1 MNIFFNLKQQL
12 ATILQ
17 DLSKQLSVEISSQQL
32 ASFTVE
38 PTRDKNHGDIATN
51 AAMVLC
57 KSFGLKPQELAA
69 KIIDELK
76 KDSVIIKADIAGA
89 GFINITLDLKIWQD
103 FLLDVIGNSRQKAE
117 FQLPKLSDGKELIN
131 IEYASPN
138 PTGPMHIG
146 HSRGAIYGD
155 VLANLLQKTGHKVT
169 REYYINDAGSQ
180 IITLVK
186 SAYLRYLQSLGQ
198 QIEITEGLYPGEY
211 LLPVGQKIK
220 EQFGDS
226 LKNSSEAEYMPLIR
240 DLVVDAMLKMI
251 VADLADLGVKH
262 DTLFSEKKNLH
273 DTGKIEAAIQTLRDK
288 GLIYQGTIAPPKATE
303 IENSDLSQNF
313 LAENFTLPQG
323 DGDALNSQK
332 EQTLFRAT
340 NFGDDSDRV
349 VKKSDGTPT
358 YLAGDIAYL
367 LSKFERG
374 ATKMILPLGYDHAG
388 YVKRLSAACH
398 AITDGKASV
407 KVILCQMVKFIK
419 NGEQLKMSKRAGN
432 FITLKDVLD
441 EVGAD
446 ALRFTMLT
454 RKNDAPFDF
463 DLAKVVEQSKDN
475 PIFYVQYAFARCC
488 SVLRNLAEQM
498 PEIMPELDIGN
509 IDEKVLKNLV
519 DETEIE
525 LIKKLANYPRIVEMA
540 VVNYEP
546 HRIAFYLQEL
556 AGLFHSLWNK
566 GSDNPELKFI
576 IPTNHDLTKSRAY
589 LLMATKKIIASAL
602 SIFNIKPLEEMR

>member
-12 ATILQ
+12 IAILQ
-17 DLSKQLSVEISSQQL
+17 NLAQKSAIELSHQQL
-32 ASFTVE
+32 AAFTVE

-57 KSFGLKPQELAA
+57 KSFGLKPQDLAA
-69 KIIDELK
+69 KIIEELK
-76 KDSVIIKADIAGA
+76 KDSSIIKADVAGA
-89 GFINITLDLKIWQD
+89 GFINITLDLKIWQE
-103 FLLDVIGNSRQKAE
+103 FLFDVLHTQE

-131 IEYASPN
+131 VEYASPN

-186 SAYLRYLQSLGQ
+186 SAYLRYLQTLGQ
-198 QIEITEGLYPGEY
+198 EIAITEGLYPGEY
-211 LLPVGQKIK
+211 LLPVGAKIK

-226 LKNSSEAEYMPLIR
+226 LQNSSEAEYMPIIR
-240 DLVVDAMLKMI
+240 DLVVDEMLKMI

-273 DTGKIEAAIQTLRDK
+273 DTGKIESAIQNLRDK
-288 GLIYQGTIAPPKATE
+288 GLIYQGVIEAPKDA
-303 IENSDLSQNF
+303 SHA
-313 LAENFTLPQG
+313 AEDFET
-323 DGDALNSQK
+323 DITK
-332 EQTLFRAT
+332 REEQTLFRAT
-340 NFGDDSDRV
+340 DFGDDSDRV

-388 YVKRLSAACH
+388 YVKRLSAACQ
-398 AITDGKASV
+398 AITNGKASV
-407 KVILCQMVKFIK
+407 RVILCQMVKFVK

-463 DLAKVVEQSKDN
+463 DLAKVLEQSKDN

-498 PEIMPELDIGN
+498 PELDIEN
-509 IDEKVLKNLV
+509 IDEEVLKNLN

-576 IPTNHDLTKSRAY
+576 ILTNHDLTKARAY
-589 LLMATKKIIASAL
+589 LLIATKKIIASAL

>member
-12 ATILQ
+12 TIILQ
-17 DLSKQLSVEISSQQL
+17 NLAEQFSVEISNQQL
-32 ASFTVE
+32 AAFTVE
-38 PTRDKNHGDIATN
+38 PTRDKSHGDIATN

-57 KSFGLKPQELAA
+57 KSFGLKPQQLAD
-69 KIIDELK
+69 KIIEELK
-76 KDSVIIKADIAGA
+76 KAKLQKDLAIIKADIAGA

-103 FLLDVIGNSRQKAE
+103 FLFDVLQNVQ
-117 FQLPKLSDGKELIN
+117 FQLPELSDGKELIN

-186 SAYLRYLQSLGQ
+186 SAYLRYLQALGQ

-211 LLPVGQKIK
+211 LLPVGKKIK

-226 LKNSSEAEYMPLIR
+226 LKNSNEADYMPLIR
-240 DLVVDAMLKMI
+240 DLVVDEMLKMI
-251 VADLADLGVKH
+251 VADLADLGIKH

-273 DTGKIEAAIQTLRDK
+273 DTGKIEAAIQNLRDK
-288 GLIYQGTIAPPKATE
+288 GLIYQGTIEAPKDA
-303 IENSDLSQNF
+303 NRV
-313 LAENFTLPQG
+313 AEDFEE
-323 DGDALNSQK
+323 K
-332 EQTLFRAT
+332 EQTLFRAAD
-340 NFGDDSDRV
+340 FGDDSDRV

-367 LSKFERG
+367 LNKFERG

-388 YVKRLSAACH
+388 YVKRLSAVCQ

-407 KVILCQMVKFIK
+407 KVILCQMVKFVK

-441 EVGAD
+441 EVGSD

-488 SVLRNLAEQM
+488 SVLRNIAEQV
-498 PEIMPELDIGN
+498 PELDIKN
-509 IDEKVLKNLV
+509 IDEKVLKNLN

-556 AGLFHSLWNK
+556 AALFHSLWNK

-576 IPTNHDLTKSRAY
+576 IPANHDLTKARAY
-589 LLMATKKIIASAL
+589 LLIATKKIIASAL

>member
-1 MNIFFNLKQQL
+1 MNIFSNLKQQL
-12 ATILQ
+12 TAILQ
-17 DLSKQLSVEISSQQL
+17 NLASQSAIEVSNQQL
-32 ASFTVE
+32 AAFTVE

-57 KSFGLKPQELAA
+57 KNFRLKPQELAA
-69 KIIDELK
+69 KIIAELQK
-76 KDSVIIKADIAGA
+76 NPSIIKAEIAGA
-89 GFINITLDLKIWQD
+89 GFINITLNLKIWQD
-103 FLLDVIGNSRQKAE
+103 FLLDVLQNLQ
-117 FQLPKLSDGKELIN
+117 FQLPKLSDGAELIN

-155 VLANLLQKTGHKVT
+155 VLANLLEKTGHKIT
-169 REYYINDAGSQ
+169 REYYINDAGGQ
-180 IITLVK
+180 IITLIK
-186 SAYLRYLQSLGQ
+186 SAYCRYLQALGQ
-198 QIEITEGLYPGEY
+198 DITIPEGLYPGEY
-211 LLPVGQKIK
+211 LLPVGEELK
-220 EQFGDS
+220 EKFGDS
-226 LKNSSEAEYMPLIR
+226 LINKTEQEYIPLIR
-240 DLVVDAMLKMI
+240 DLVVDAMLQMI
-251 VADLADLGVKH
+251 VADLAELGIVH
-262 DTLFSEKKNLH
+262 NTLFSEKKNLH
-273 DTGKIEAAIQTLRDK
+273 NTGKIETAIQILRDK
-288 GLIYQGTIAPPKATE
+288 DLIYQGTVAPPKATE
-303 IENSDLSQNF
+303 LENSDASQNF

-323 DGDALNSQK
+323 EGDALNHKQD
-332 EQTLFRAT
+332 QTLFRAT
-340 NFGDDSDRV
+340 NFGDHSDRV

-388 YVKRLSAACH
+388 YVKRLSAACQ

-419 NGEQLKMSKRAGN
+419 NGQQLKMSKRAGN

-488 SVLRNLAEQM
+488 SVLRNLKEQM
-498 PEIMPELDIGN
+498 PDLDISN
-509 IDEKVLKNLV
+509 IDKTVLNNLV
-519 DETEIE
+519 DEAEIE
-525 LIKKLANYPRIVEMA
+525 LIKKLANYPRIIEMA
-540 VVNYEP
+540 VINYEP

-576 IPTNHDLTKSRAY
+576 IPQNSDLTKARAY
-589 LLMATKKIIASAL
+589 LLIATTKIISSAL

>member
-12 ATILQ
+12 IAILQ
-17 DLSKQLSVEISSQQL
+17 NLALESAVEISQKQFS
-32 ASFTVE
+32 AFTVE
-38 PTRDKNHGDIATN
+38 PSKDKSHGDIATN

-57 KSFGLKPQELAA
+57 KNFSLKPQDLAA
-69 KIIDELK
+69 KIIAELK
-76 KDSVIIKADIAGA
+76 KNPAIIKAELAGA
-89 GFINITLDLKIWQD
+89 GFINITFDSKIWQE
-103 FLLDVIGNSRQKAE
+103 FLLDVLRTQE
-117 FQLPKLSDGKELIN
+117 FQLPKLSDGQELIN
-131 IEYASPN
+131 VEYASPN

-155 VLANLLQKTGHKVT
+155 VLANLLQKTGHKIT

-186 SAYLRYLQSLGQ
+186 SAYLRYLQALGQ

-211 LLPVGQKIK
+211 LLPVGEKLK
-220 EQFGDS
+220 EQLGDS
-226 LKNSSEAEYMPLIR
+226 LKNSTEAEYMPLIR
-240 DLVVDAMLKMI
+240 DLVVDEMLKMI
-251 VADLADLGVKH
+251 VADLAELGVKH

-273 DTGKIEAAIQTLRDK
+273 DTGKIEAAIKILRDK

-303 IENSDLSQNF
+303 LENSDPSQN
-313 LAENFTLPQG
+313 LALQDFTLPQG
-323 DGDALNSQK
+323 EGDALNSQK

-340 NFGDDSDRV
+340 DFGDDSDRV

-367 LSKFERG
+367 RSKFERG

-388 YVKRLSAACH
+388 YVKRLSAACQ

-407 KVILCQMVKFIK
+407 KVILCQMVKFVK

-488 SVLRNLAEQM
+488 SVLRNLASL
-498 PEIMPELDIGN
+498 MPELDLQK
-509 IDEKVLKNLV
+509 IDGKVLENLA
-519 DETEIE
+519 DEAEIE

-566 GSDNPELKFI
+566 GSENPELKFI
-576 IPTNHDLTKSRAY
+576 IENNQDLTKSRAH
-589 LLMATKKIIASAL
+589 LLIATKKIIASAL

>member
-1 MNIFFNLKQQL
+1 MNIFLSLKNNL

-17 DLSKQLSVEISSQQL
+17 NLAGQFSVEISDRQL
-32 ASFTVE
+32 AAFTVE
-38 PTRDKNHGDIATN
+38 PTKDKKHGDIATN

-57 KSFGLKPQELAA
+57 KSFNLKPQELAV
-69 KIIDELK
+69 KIIVELE
-76 KDSVIIKADIAGA
+76 KDASITKAEVAGA
-89 GFINITLDLKIWQD
+89 GFINITFDLKIWQD
-103 FLLDVIGNSRQKAE
+103 FLFDVVKNQE
-117 FQLPKLSDGKELIN
+117 LQLPKLSDGSQLIN

-155 VLANLLQKTGHKVT
+155 VLANLLQKTGHKIT
-169 REYYINDAGSQ
+169 KEYYINDAGSQ

-186 SAYLRYLQSLGQ
+186 SAYLRYLQALGQ
-198 QIEITEGLYPGEY
+198 DITIPQGLYPGEY
-211 LLPVGQKIK
+211 LLPVGEKLK
-220 EQFGDS
+220 EQFGDN
-226 LKNSSEAEYMPLIR
+226 LQNSSEAEYIPLIR
-240 DLVVDAMLKMI
+240 DLVVDEMLKMI
-251 VADLADLGVKH
+251 VADLAELGIHH

-273 DTGKIEAAIQTLRDK
+273 DTGKIEASIQILRDK
-288 GLIYQGTIAPPKATE
+288 GLIYQGTVEAPK
-303 IENSDLSQNF
+303 
-313 LAENFTLPQG
+313 
-323 DGDALNSQK
+323 DASHGVKDFEADISKKK
-332 EQTLFRAT
+332 EQTLFKAT

-388 YVKRLSAACH
+388 YVKRLSAACQ
-398 AITDGKASV
+398 AITDNKASV

-498 PEIMPELDIGN
+498 PELNMVN
-509 IDEKVLKNLV
+509 IDEKVLINLV
-519 DETEIE
+519 DEAEIE
-525 LIKKLANYPRIVEMA
+525 LIKKLANYPRIIEMA

-566 GSDNPELKFI
+566 GTENPELKFI
-576 IPTNHDLTKSRAY
+576 MPQNQAKNQAKNQDLTQARAY
-589 LLMATKKIIASAL
+589 LLIATKRIIASAL
-602 SIFNIKPLEEMR
+602 SIFSIKPLEEMR

>member
-1 MNIFFNLKQQL
+1 MNIFLNLKNNL
-12 ATILQ
+12 ITILQ
-17 DLSKQLSVEISSQQL
+17 NLAAKNAVEISEKQL
-32 ASFTVE
+32 AAFTVE
-38 PTRDKNHGDIATN
+38 PCKDKNHGDIATN

-57 KSFGLKPQELAA
+57 KTFGLKPFELAG
-69 KIIDELK
+69 KIIEELQ
-76 KDSVIIKADIAGA
+76 KDSSIIKADIAGA
-89 GFINITLDLKIWQD
+89 GFINITFDNKIWQS
-103 FLLDVIGNSRQKAE
+103 FLADVLKQSE
-117 FQLPKLSDGKELIN
+117 FELPKLDDGKELIN

-155 VLANLLQKTGHKVT
+155 VLANLLEKTGHRIT

-186 SAYLRYLQSLGQ
+186 SSYLRYLQALGQ
-198 QIEITEGLYPGEY
+198 TIEIPEGLYPGEY

-226 LKNSSEAEYMPLIR
+226 LAKKSEAEYMPIIR
-240 DLVVDAMLKMI
+240 DLVVEEMLKMI
-251 VADLADLGVKH
+251 VSDLAELGVRH
-262 DTLFSEKKNLH
+262 NTLFSEKKNLH
-273 DTGKIEAAIQTLRDK
+273 DTGKIEAAIETLRGK
-288 GLIYQGTIAPPKATE
+288 GLIYQGKIEAPKD
-303 IENSDLSQNF
+303 SSRV
-313 LAENFTLPQG
+313 AEDFEE
-323 DGDALNSQK
+323 K
-332 EQTLFRAT
+332 EQTLFRAAD
-340 NFGDDSDRV
+340 FGDDSDRV

-407 KVILCQMVKFIK
+407 KVILCQMVKFVK

-475 PIFYVQYAFARCC
+475 PIFYVQYAYARCS
-488 SVLRNLAEQM
+488 SVLRNLKEQM
-498 PEIMPELDIGN
+498 PNLDLKK
-509 IDEKVLKNLV
+509 IDEKVLEKLS
-519 DETEIE
+519 DEAEIE
-525 LIKKLANYPRIVEMA
+525 LIKKLANYPRTIEMA
-540 VVNYEP
+540 VTNYEP

-566 GSDNPELKFI
+566 GSDNHELKFI
-576 IPTNHDLTKSRAY
+576 IPDNEEITKARAY
-589 LLMATKKIIASAL
+589 LLISTQKIISSAL

>member
-12 ATILQ
+12 AVILQ
-17 DLSKQLSVEISSQQL
+17 NLAQKLMINLSDQQL
-32 ASFTVE
+32 AVFTVE
-38 PTRDKNHGDIATN
+38 PTKDKNHGDIATN

-57 KSFGLKPQELAA
+57 KNFGFKPFDLAA
-69 KIIDELK
+69 KIIEELT
-76 KDSVIIKADIAGA
+76 KDSSIIKAEIAGA
-89 GFINITLDLKIWQD
+89 GFINITLDLRIWQG
-103 FLLDVIGNSRQKAE
+103 FLLDVLRQKE
-117 FQLPKLSDGKELIN
+117 FQLPKLSDGRNLIN

-155 VLANLLQKTGHKVT
+155 VLANLLEKTGHRIT
-169 REYYINDAGSQ
+169 REYYINDAGGQ

-186 SAYLRYLQSLGQ
+186 SAYLRYLQALGEK
-198 QIEITEGLYPGEY
+198 IEIPEGLYPGEY
-211 LLPVGQKIK
+211 LVPVGQKIK
-220 EQFGDS
+220 ERFGDS
-226 LKNSSEAEYMPLIR
+226 LKNISEAEYMPLIR
-240 DLVVDAMLKMI
+240 DLVVDEMLKMI
-251 VADLADLGVKH
+251 VEDLAEMGIVH
-262 DTLFSEKKNLH
+262 NTLFSERKNLH
-273 DTGKIEAAIQTLRDK
+273 DTGKIESAIQILSK
-288 GLIYQGTIAPPKATE
+288 QGLIYQGKIEAPKDASHIAEDFEEDISKR
-303 IENSDLSQNF
+303 
-313 LAENFTLPQG
+313 G
-323 DGDALNSQK
+323 

-358 YLAGDIAYL
+358 YLAGDVAYL

-388 YVKRLSAACH
+388 YVKRLSAACQ
-398 AITDGKASV
+398 AITNGKASV
-407 KVILCQMVKFIK
+407 KVILCQMVKFVK

-432 FITLKDVLD
+432 FITLKEVLD

-475 PIFYVQYAFARCC
+475 PIFYVQYSFARCC
-488 SVLRNLAEQM
+488 SVLRNLKEQM
-498 PEIMPELDIGN
+498 PNLDLEN
-509 IDEKVLKNLV
+509 IDAKVLDNLT
-519 DETEIE
+519 DEAEIE
-525 LIKKLANYPRIVEMA
+525 LIKKLASYPRIIEMA

-566 GSDNPELKFI
+566 GLDNPELKFI
-576 IPTNHDLTKSRAY
+576 ITANPNLTIARAY
-589 LLMATKKIIASAL
+589 LLIATTKIIASAL
-602 SIFNIKPLEEMR
+602 TIFNIKPLEEMR

>member
-1 MNIFFNLKQQL
+1 MVLFWRFADGLVYYKKKAMNIFLNLKNNL
-12 ATILQ
+12 TTILQ
-17 DLSKQLSVEISSQQL
+17 NLAAKLAIELPPNQLS
-32 ASFTVE
+32 AFTVE
-38 PTRDKNHGDIATN
+38 PSKDKSHGDLATN
-51 AAMVLC
+51 AAMVFC
-57 KSFGLKPQELAA
+57 KNFRLRPQELAA
-69 KIIDELK
+69 KIIVELK
-76 KDSVIIKADIAGA
+76 NDSSIIKVEIAGA
-89 GFINITLDLKIWQD
+89 GFINITLDHKIWQS
-103 FLLDVIGNSRQKAE
+103 FLADVLKNAE
-117 FQLPKLSDGKELIN
+117 FILPKLSDGSELIN

-155 VLANLLQKTGHKVT
+155 VLANILEKTGHQIT

-186 SAYLRYLQSLGQ
+186 SAFARYLQALGASNND
-198 QIEITEGLYPGEY
+198 EMAEGLYPGEY
-211 LLPVGQKIK
+211 LVPVGEKLK
-220 EQFGDS
+220 EQFGDALAS
-226 LKNSSEAEYMPLIR
+226 KTEEEYIPLIR
-240 DLVVDAMLKMI
+240 DFVVDEMLAMI
-251 VADLADLGVKH
+251 VADLADLGIRH
-262 DTLFSEKKNLH
+262 NTLFSERKNLH
-273 DTGKIEAAIQTLRDK
+273 STGKIEAAIAILQEK
-288 GLIYQGTIAPPKATE
+288 GLIYEGKIEAPK
-303 IENSDLSQNF
+303 
-313 LAENFTLPQG
+313 
-323 DGDALNSQK
+323 DASRVSEDFEEK
-332 EQTLFRAT
+332 IQTLFKAT

-388 YVKRLSAACH
+388 YVKRLSAACL
-398 AITDGKASV
+398 AITNGKASV
-407 KVILCQMVKFIK
+407 KVVLCQMVKFIK

-488 SVLRNLAEQM
+488 SVLRNLKD
-498 PEIMPELDIGN
+498 LDLQN
-509 IDEKVLKNLV
+509 IDEKLLSNLS
-519 DETEIE
+519 DEAEIE
-525 LIKKLANYPRIVEMA
+525 LIKKLAAYPRIIEMA

-556 AGLFHSLWNK
+556 AGMFHSLWNK

-576 IPTNHDLTKSRAY
+576 IPENQDLTKARAY
-589 LLMATKKIIASAL
+589 LLIATTKIIASAL
-602 SIFNIKPLEEMR
+602 AIFNIKPLEEMR

>member
-12 ATILQ
+12 IAILQ
-17 DLSKQLSVEISSQQL
+17 NLALESAIEISAKQF
-32 ASFTVE
+32 AAFTVE
-38 PTRDKNHGDIATN
+38 PSKEKTHGDIATN

-57 KSFGLKPQELAA
+57 KNFGLKPQDLAA
-69 KIIDELK
+69 KIIAKLRKDPAITKAEL
-76 KDSVIIKADIAGA
+76 AGA
-89 GFINITLDLKIWQD
+89 GFINITFDSKIWQD
-103 FLLDVIGNSRQKAE
+103 FLFDVLKDQE
-117 FQLPKLSDGKELIN
+117 FQLPKLSDGQELIN
-131 IEYASPN
+131 VEYASPN

-155 VLANLLQKTGHKVT
+155 VLANLLQKTGHKIT

-186 SAYLRYLQSLGQ
+186 SAYLRYLQALGQ
-198 QIEITEGLYPGEY
+198 KIEISEGLYPGEY
-211 LLPVGQKIK
+211 LIPVGEALKI
-220 EQFGDS
+220 QFGDS
-226 LKNSSEAEYMPLIR
+226 LKNVAEADYMPLIR
-240 DLVVDAMLKMI
+240 DFVVDEMLKMI
-251 VADLADLGVKH
+251 VADLAELGVKH

-273 DTGKIEAAIQTLRDK
+273 NTGKIEAAIKILQDK
-288 GLIYQGTIAPPKATE
+288 GLIYQGTIEAPKDSSHAGE
-303 IENSDLSQNF
+303 DFE
-313 LAENFTLPQG
+313 E
-323 DGDALNSQK
+323 K
-332 EQTLFRAT
+332 EQTLFKAT
-340 NFGDDSDRV
+340 DFGDDSDRV

-367 LSKFERG
+367 QSKFERG

-388 YVKRLSAACH
+388 YVKRLSAACQ

-407 KVILCQMVKFIK
+407 KVILCQMVKFVK

-475 PIFYVQYAFARCC
+475 PIFYVQYAFARSC
-488 SVLRNLAEQM
+488 SVLRNLAGLM
-498 PEIMPELDIGN
+498 PEIDLQK
-509 IDEKVLKNLV
+509 IDETVLKNLT
-519 DETEIE
+519 DEAEID

-540 VVNYEP
+540 VANYEP

-566 GSDNPELKFI
+566 GSENPELKFI
-576 IPTNHDLTKSRAY
+576 IENNQDLTKSRAY
-589 LLMATKKIIASAL
+589 LLIATKKIIASAL

>member
-1 MNIFFNLKQQL
+1 MNIFLNLKNHL
-12 ATILQ
+12 ITILQ
-17 DLSKQLSVEISSQQL
+17 NLAEQLSVQISDQQIS
-32 ASFTVE
+32 SFTVE

-76 KDSVIIKADIAGA
+76 KDSSIIQVEIAGA
-89 GFINITLDLKIWQD
+89 GFVNITLDLKIWQD
-103 FLLDVIGNSRQKAE
+103 FLLDVLHKQE
-117 FQLPKLSDGKELIN
+117 FQIPKLSDGKELIN

-155 VLANLLQKTGHKVT
+155 VLANLLAKTGHRIT

-186 SAYLRYLQSLGQ
+186 SAYLRYLQALGQ
-198 QIEITEGLYPGEY
+198 KITIPEGLYPGEY
-211 LLPVGQKIK
+211 LLPVGEKIK

-226 LKNSSEAEYMPLIR
+226 LKNSSEAEYVILIR
-240 DLVVDAMLKMI
+240 DLVVDEMLKMI
-251 VADLADLGVKH
+251 VADLAELGVKH

-273 DTGKIEAAIQTLRDK
+273 NTGKIETVIEILRK
-288 GLIYQGTIAPPKATE
+288 QGLIYQGTIEAPKD
-303 IENSDLSQNF
+303 SSRV
-313 LAENFTLPQG
+313 AEDFEE
-323 DGDALNSQK
+323 K

-388 YVKRLSAACH
+388 YVKRLSAACQ
-398 AITDGKASV
+398 AITNGKASV
-407 KVILCQMVKFIK
+407 KVILCQMVKFVK

-475 PIFYVQYAFARCC
+475 PIFYVQYAYARCC
-488 SVLRNLAEQM
+488 SVLRNLKEQM
-498 PEIMPELDIGN
+498 PNLNLEN
-509 IDEKVLKNLV
+509 IDQKVLNNLT
-519 DETEIE
+519 DEAEIE
-525 LIKKLANYPRIVEMA
+525 LIKKLASYPRIIEMA

-566 GSDNPELKFI
+566 GLDHPELKFI
-576 IPTNHDLTKSRAY
+576 ISTNPDLTTARSY
-589 LLMATKKIIASAL
+589 LLIATAKIISSAL
-602 SIFNIKPLEEMR
+602 SIFNIRPLEEMR

>member
-1 MNIFFNLKQQL
+1 MNIFLNLKNNLISILQNLAEQSSVAISHQQL
-12 ATILQ
+12 SA
-17 DLSKQLSVEISSQQL
+17 
-32 ASFTVE
+32 FTVE

-57 KSFGLKPQELAA
+57 KSFGLKPQELAV
-69 KIIDELK
+69 KIIAELQK
-76 KDSVIIKADIAGA
+76 HSSIIKAEIAGA

-103 FLLDVIGNSRQKAE
+103 FLLDTLQKPE

-155 VLANLLQKTGHKVT
+155 VLANLLAKTGHRIT

-186 SAYLRYLQSLGQ
+186 SAYLRYLQALGQ
-198 QIEITEGLYPGEY
+198 EITIPEGLYPGEY
-211 LLPVGQKIK
+211 LLPVGVKIK
-220 EQFGDS
+220 EQFGDK
-226 LKNSSEAEYMPLIR
+226 LKNAGEAEYMPLIR
-240 DLVVDAMLKMI
+240 DLVVEEMLKMI
-251 VADLADLGVKH
+251 VADLAELGVKH

-273 DTGKIEAAIQTLRDK
+273 DTGKIETAIEILRK
-288 GLIYQGTIAPPKATE
+288 QGLVYQGTIEAPKDSSHAGE
-303 IENSDLSQNF
+303 DFE
-313 LAENFTLPQG
+313 E
-323 DGDALNSQK
+323 K
-332 EQTLFRAT
+332 EQTLFKAT

-349 VKKSDGTPT
+349 IKKSDGTPT

-388 YVKRLSAACH
+388 YVKRLSAACQ
-398 AITDGKASV
+398 AITNGKASV
-407 KVILCQMVKFIK
+407 KVILCQMVKFVK

-475 PIFYVQYAFARCC
+475 PIFYVQYAYARCC
-488 SVLRNLAEQM
+488 SVLRNLKEQM
-498 PEIMPELDIGN
+498 PELDLQK
-509 IDEKVLKNLV
+509 IDTQILNNLT
-519 DETEIE
+519 DEAEIE
-525 LIKKLANYPRIVEMA
+525 LIKKLASYPRIIEMA

-556 AGLFHSLWNK
+556 AGIFHSLWNK

-576 IPTNHDLTKSRAY
+576 IPNNQDLTQSRAY
-589 LLMATKKIIASAL
+589 LLIATTKIISSAL